1 MKNSYNTNKGKG
13 HPVRCR
19 DWHGG
24 RSGICITVL
33 RINLGSNGVGC
44 QRHAPCFL
52 TPGKSPGAQG
62 HRIGLDVYVE
72 ETSLCRLFAVI
83 NLFNFYLVLW

>member
-1 MKNSYNTNKGKG
+1 MPSLARG
-13 HPVRCR
+13 R
-19 DWHGG
+19 GG
-24 RSGICITVL
+24 SCITVL

-44 QRHAPCFL
+44 QRHAPYFL

-62 HRIGLDVYVE
+62 HRIGLDVYVGE
-72 ETSLCRLFAVI
+72 ETSICRLFAII